1 MGLARTGIGRRAK
14 FDWQGNSSPSVSLN
28 QPATGR
34 RLLWRASGVSSM
46 RTILALALA
55 TTLGFAA
62 TAQQPPVQPAPQV
75 QPPARAPQPPA
86 QAPQPPAQAPQPP
99 KTEPATPSAAPAKEK
114 RTVLVTRR
122 RKRHAVRAPH
132 ENICGI
138 VNGWHAFP
146 IHDPRGYFYTGRV
159 CCCR

>member
-1 MGLARTGIGRRAK
+1 
-14 FDWQGNSSPSVSLN
+14 
-28 QPATGR
+28 
-34 RLLWRASGVSSM
+34 M

-55 TTLGFAA
+55 ATLVFSA
-62 TAQQPPVQPAPQV
+62 TAQQPPVQPSPQV
-75 QPPARAPQPPA
+75 QPPAQAPQPPA

>member
-1 MGLARTGIGRRAK
+1 MRA
-14 FDWQGNSSPSVSLN
+14 
-28 QPATGR
+28 
-34 RLLWRASGVSSM
+34 
-46 RTILALALA
+46 ILALALA
-55 TTLGFAA
+55 ATLVFSA
-62 TAQQPPVQPAPQV
+62 TAQQPPVQPSPQV
-75 QPPARAPQPPA
+75 QPPAQAPQPPA

-122 RKRHAVRAPH
+122 RKRHAVRATH
-132 ENICGI
+132 EGICGI